1 VTDLVDLRKELEQ
14 IAERLSDLAMERL
27 RMGIEGDLS
36 EPEARAQEKALN
48 RARASVEKARSI
60 LEGLESSL

>member
-27 RMGIEGDLS
+27 RMGIEGNLS
-36 EPEARAQEKALN
+36 EPEASAQEKALN